1 MELKFLSLEDL
12 LFEIANTKSAIRE
25 IEKDI
30 ENCLDLFDPYAELE
44 KMKKELAELLQEKE
58 RRTNHVPLHNDFNQQ
73 GNQKI

>member
-1 MELKFLSLEDL
+1 MELKSLSLEDL
-12 LFEIANTKSAIRE
+12 LFEIANVKSAIRE

-58 RRTNHVPLHNDFNQQ
+58 RRTNHVSLHNVTHKQ
-73 GNQKI
+73 GN

>member
-1 MELKFLSLEDL
+1 MELKSLSLEEL

-44 KMKKELAELLQEKE
+44 ELKKEFAELLQEKE
-58 RRTNHVPLHNDFNQQ
+58 RRINHVPLHNALNQQ
-73 GNQKI
+73 SNQKI

>member
-1 MELKFLSLEDL
+1 MELKSLSLEDL

-58 RRTNHVPLHNDFNQQ
+58 RRTNHVPLHHDPNQQ
-73 GNQKI
+73 SNQKI